1 MPDERLVPSP
11 GAKPRVAVL
20 LAAYNG
26 VRWLPAQLASILN
39 QEGVSVTVFASVDQS
54 NDGTQQWLEEQMR
67 CDARVVLLAPGY
79 FGGAASNFF
88 RLFRDVKFSD
98 FDFISLADQDDVW
111 LPDKL
116 SRAVRRLID
125 THAAGYSANVT
136 AFWGDGRKQVID
148 KAQPQRAFDFAF
160 EAAGPGC
167 TYVMRR
173 DLAITLQDFAH
184 ARPLELAQVYLHDWF
199 IYAFAR
205 ARGFCWV
212 IDPSPCMYYR
222 QHASNQVGVNK
233 GLGALL
239 RRVRMIIDGRA
250 FTQAKTIVRLV
261 GADRMPRVAA
271 LLHGGRI
278 GLLRLSLHARECRRR
293 PRDQVF
299 FFFACL
305 AYALSPGPSVGRG
318 ADK

>member
-1 MPDERLVPSP
+1 
-11 GAKPRVAVL
+11 VAVL

-26 VRWLPAQLASILN
+26 MAWLPAQLASILD
-39 QEGVSVTVFASVDQS
+39 QEGVNVTVFASVDES
-54 NDGTQQWLEEQMR
+54 FDGTQQWLEGQMQG
-67 CDARVVLLAPGY
+67 DARVVLLPPGH

-88 RLFRDVKFSD
+88 RLFRDVEFAD
-98 FDFISLADQDDVW
+98 FDFVSLADQDDVW

-116 SRAVRRLID
+116 ARAVRRLID
-125 THAAGYSANVT
+125 TQAAGYSANVT
-136 AFWGDGRKQVID
+136 AFWGDGRKHLID

-167 TYVMRR
+167 TYVLRR
-173 DLAITLQDFAH
+173 DLAITLQAFAH
-184 ARPLELAQVYLHDWF
+184 AHTLELAQVYLHDWF

-205 ARGFCWV
+205 ARGGRWV

-239 RRVRMIIDGRA
+239 RRVRMITDGRA
-250 FTQAKTIVRLV
+250 FTQAEMIVRLV
-261 GADRMPRVAA
+261 GADRIPRIADW
-271 LLHGGRI
+271 LHGGRI
-278 GLLRLSLHARECRRR
+278 GLLRLSLQARQCRRR
-293 PRDQVF
+293 PRDQLF

-305 AYALSPGPSVGRG
+305 AYAMSPSRLVGKS